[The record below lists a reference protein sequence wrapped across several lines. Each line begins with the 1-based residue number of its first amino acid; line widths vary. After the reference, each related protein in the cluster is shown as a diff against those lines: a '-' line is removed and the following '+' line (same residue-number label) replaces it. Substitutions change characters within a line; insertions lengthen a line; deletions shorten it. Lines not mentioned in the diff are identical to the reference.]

1 MAFAFKTGFVWYCLY
16 LVVCISGNT
25 VTASFEIR
33 RGKSDTFANLEC
45 QKSNNCTDE
54 QCAMYA
60 GAKCVGDKCE
70 RCQCKVGSAT
80 FLANSITATAN
91 CTKDEN
97 IIPESGM
104 NDIFTHI
111 TINVHGAY
119 RQRSLAFLS
128 DHTNSDVICFD
139 I

>member
-1 MAFAFKTGFVWYCLY
+1 MAFAFKTSFVWYWLC

-25 VTASFEIR
+25 VTASFEIQ
-33 RGKSDTFANLEC
+33 RGKIDTFTNLEC
-45 QKSNNCTDE
+45 QKPHNCTDE
-54 QCAMYA
+54 QCEKY
-60 GAKCVGDKCE
+60 GAKCVDDKCE
-70 RCQCKVGSAT
+70 RCQCKVGNAT
-80 FLANSITATAN
+80 FLANTTATGN

>member
-33 RGKSDTFANLEC
+33 RGKSDTFANLKC

-60 GAKCVGDKCE
+60 GAKCVVSVDAKCE
-70 RCQCKVGSAT
+70 RCQCKVGSGT
-80 FLANSITATAN
+80 FLAFNSTTATGN

-119 RQRSLAFLS
+119 RQQS